1 MKFLVDNALSPVLA
15 QLLRDHGHDAVHV
28 RDYNIQ
34 DEDDKVVFARAADE
48 SRVVVSADTD
58 FGGLLAF
65 QQSSRPSFIL
75 FRGRVSRRPESLAGL
90 LLSHLPG
97 LEGILALGAIV
108 VFEPSR
114 IRVRN
119 LPLGR
124 KDSET

>member
-1 MKFLVDNALSPVLA
+1 MRFLVDNALSPVFA

-34 DEDDKVVFARAADE
+34 DEDDKVVFTRAADE
-48 SRVVVSADTD
+48 ARVVVSTDTD

-65 QQSSRPSFIL
+65 QQSNRPSFIL
-75 FRGRVSRRPESLAGL
+75 FRGRVSRRPKSLAEL

-97 LEGILALGAIV
+97 LEGILAHGAIV

-124 KDSET
+124 KDPET